1 MFQQFEIH
9 LCNKSSGSLE
19 RKVLAPPNTPKSP
32 TKGKEQSLAVSQLAQ
47 LEKDQLLRQSEDEGL
62 AMGKVS
68 NLNDENR
75 LAIAKSLEDIRNFI
89 EVF

>member
-1 MFQQFEIH
+1 M
-9 LCNKSSGSLE
+9 E

-32 TKGKEQSLAVSQLAQ
+32 TKGKEESLAVSQLAQ
-47 LEKDQLLRQSEDEGL
+47 LEKEQLLRQSEDEGL

-68 NLNDENR
+68 NLQDENNK
-75 LAIAKSLEDIRNFI
+75 AIAKSLEDIRNFI

>member
-1 MFQQFEIH
+1 M
-9 LCNKSSGSLE
+9 E